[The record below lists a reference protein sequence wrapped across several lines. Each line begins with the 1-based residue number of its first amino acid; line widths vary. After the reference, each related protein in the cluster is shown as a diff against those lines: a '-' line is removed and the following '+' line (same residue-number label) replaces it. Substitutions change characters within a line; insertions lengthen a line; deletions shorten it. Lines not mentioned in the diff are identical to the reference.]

1 MVAPG
6 PTERDTEPGPAGGR
20 ACEADDTRTGAN
32 QEAKPMTTSSA
43 QDRAELLHKLGL
55 DHQNK
60 GPIGRVITTGNVEQA
75 KERED
80 GTMHIRLRIHPDEI
94 AWDPAVIV
102 MPHGGDLEIEIFND
116 DLNTHCALFPSN
128 GDRKFI
134 WLVNHSRG
142 RAKLNLDGP
151 GYYWFS
157 SPTGND
163 EGRGLTGAIVVLG
176 DVPPE
181 ARLDRPEQ
189 PRP

>member
-1 MVAPG
+1 
-6 PTERDTEPGPAGGR
+6 
-20 ACEADDTRTGAN
+20 
-32 QEAKPMTTSSA
+32 MTTSSA